1 MSDNYLTAQAFHS
14 FINEELNP
22 ALNRL
27 DCEEATVYIYCHETK
42 PTEPSRRVLVVTE
55 ANSAMITVCIEAA
68 YQLFEGDIHHYVRRI
83 GTIACAEAEA
93 KLRPLLWE
101 AYEIVMAWKPSFTDI
116 EDYLFL
122 PS

>member
-1 MSDNYLTAQAFHS
+1 MSDNNVVSQAFQT
-14 FINEELNP
+14 FVEEDLAP
-22 ALNRL
+22 ALNRF
-27 DCEEATVYIYCHETK
+27 DCEEAAVYIYCHPTK

-83 GTIACAEAEA
+83 GMIPCAEAA
-93 KLRPLLWE
+93 GKLRPLLWE
-101 AYEIVMAWKPSFTDI
+101 AYEIVMSWKPTFADI
-116 EDYLFL
+116 EDILFL